1 MQVDFQNLERI
12 KSSFPLIFNHKS
24 EIAARFY
31 DRLFRDVP
39 DVRPLF
45 RADMSSQKEML
56 ATVLTILAK
65 ASFEQHKVEEIVVR
79 LARSH
84 SALGISAAQFRLGEV
99 ALSEAVA
106 EVVGDKMEPD
116 ILAAWQTAIRRVIDA
131 MIDPPE
137 P

>member
-1 MQVDFQNLERI
+1 MQVDLQNLERI

-31 DRLFRDVP
+31 DRLFRDAP
-39 DVRPLF
+39 EVRAMF
-45 RADMSSQKEML
+45 RADMTSQKEML

-65 ASFEQHKVEEIVVR
+65 ASFEQHKVEEIVMR

-84 SALGISAAQFRLGEV
+84 SVLGISAAQFRLGEA

-106 EVVGDKMEPD
+106 DVVGHQLAPD
-116 ILAAWQTAIRRVIDA
+116 VLVAWQVAIRRVIDT